1 MTTLRWLATVA
12 RPELRRLSAAAL
24 LGVLAMACSIG
35 LMATSA
41 WLISRAAQ
49 HPPVLY
55 LTVAIVA
62 VRAFGIGRG
71 VLRYAE
77 RLVGHDAAFRVLG
90 RTRVQA
96 WIDLDRAAPAG
107 LGGSRAGDLLTRVTR
122 DVDAIQDLLVRALL
136 PIAISLITGIATV
149 ALLTALLPAAG
160 AVLLLG
166 LVAAGVGG
174 PAASLL
180 LSARAE
186 RRYAPARATLTT
198 SVHELLTGLA
208 DLTAYG
214 ETDERL
220 QRIRQ
225 QDTRLTGILR
235 RSASSAGAG
244 AAVANAALAC
254 TVTAE
259 ILVGVP
265 AVRDGRLA
273 GVLLAVLVLTPLA
286 AFELVTPLPAAARYL
301 VRGRQAADRLRALSD
316 LPVPSVAWGTEK
328 ADTVADT
335 VADTAAGTLSAR
347 QVTVRWPGAA
357 APALSTFD
365 LDLRPGRRIGL
376 IGPSGSGKS
385 TLAATLMG
393 FLAPESGQVTF
404 GGTELAALDEA
415 SYRRQ
420 VVLCG
425 QDDHVFDATVRAN
438 LLIGDPGATDEQLL
452 DVLDR
457 VRLGPWVRRQPERL
471 STTVGERGTRISGGE
486 RQRLVLARAL
496 LADPAVLVL
505 DEPTAHLDGP
515 TADALIQD
523 ITHATEG
530 RTTLLITHRYRDLEA
545 VDQIVD
551 LAEENSCTN
560 SLENPCPPRKSPTW
574 TPTGARPTTSPPA
587 RSTYSATRS

>member
-122 DVDAIQDLLVRALL
+122 DIDAIQDLLVRALL
-136 PIAISLITGIATV
+136 PIAISLITGFATV

-186 RRYAPARATLTT
+186 RRYAPVRATLTT

-214 ETDERL
+214 ATDERL

-225 QDTRLTGILR
+225 QDARLTGILR

-254 TVTAE
+254 TITAE

-286 AFELVTPLPAAARYL
+286 AFELVTPLPAAARCL

-316 LPVPSVAWGTEK
+316 LPAPSVAWGTEK

-335 VADTAAGTLSAR
+335 VAGTLSAR
-347 QVTVRWPGAA
+347 QVTVRWPGAH
-357 APALSTFD
+357 APALTAFD

-393 FLAPESGQVTF
+393 FLTPESGQVTF

-457 VRLGPWVRRQPERL
+457 VRLGPWIRRRPEGL

-560 SLENPCPPRKSPTW
+560 SLESPCPPRKSPTW

>member
-136 PIAISLITGIATV
+136 PIAVSLLTGIATV
-149 ALLTALLPAAG
+149 AFLTALLPAAG
-160 AVLLLG
+160 AVLLIG
-166 LVAAGVGG
+166 LVAAGVAG

-180 LSARAE
+180 LAARAE
-186 RRYAPARATLTT
+186 RRYAPVRATLTT
-198 SVHELLTGLA
+198 GVHELLTGLA

-214 ETDERL
+214 ATDERL

-225 QDTRLTGILR
+225 QDARLTGILR

-244 AAVANAALAC
+244 AAVTNAALAC

-286 AFELVTPLPAAARYL
+286 AFELVTPLPAAARCL
-301 VRGRQAADRLRALSD
+301 VRGRQAADRLRALSN
-316 LPVPSVAWGTEK
+316 LPAPSVAWGTEN
-328 ADTVADT
+328 
-335 VADTAAGTLSAR
+335 AGTPAGAAALSAR
-347 QVTVRWPGAA
+347 QVTVRWPGAP
-357 APALSTFD
+357 APALSAFD

-393 FLAPESGQVTF
+393 FLVPESGQVTF

-425 QDDHVFDATVRAN
+425 QDDHVFDATVREN

-457 VRLGPWVRRQPERL
+457 VRLGQWVRGRPDGL

-486 RQRLVLARAL
+486 RRRLVLARAL

-560 SLENPCPPRKSPTW
+560 SLESPCPPRKSPTS

-587 RSTYSATRS
+587 RSTYSATRC

>member
-1 MTTLRWLATVA
+1 MTTFRWLSVVV
-12 RPELRRLSAAAL
+12 RPELKRLIAAAV
-24 LGVLAMACSIG
+24 LGVLAMTCSIG

-41 WLISRAAQ
+41 WLISRAAE

-55 LTVAIVA
+55 LTVTIVA

-71 VLRYAE
+71 VLWYAE

-107 LGGSRAGDLLTRVTR
+107 LGGSRAGDLLTRVTQ

-136 PIAISLITGIATV
+136 PIAISLLTGIATV

-160 AVLLLG
+160 VVLLVG
-166 LVAAGVGG
+166 LAAAGLGA

-186 RRYAPARATLTT
+186 RRFAPVRSTLTT
-198 SVHELLTGLA
+198 GVHELLTGLA

-214 ETDERL
+214 ATDQRL
-220 QRIRQ
+220 HQIRR
-225 QDTRLTGILR
+225 QDARLTGILR
-235 RSASSAGAG
+235 RSAFSTGVG
-244 AAVANAALAC
+244 AAITNTALAC
-254 TVTAE
+254 TVTGE

-273 GVLLAVLVLTPLA
+273 GVVLAVLILTPLA
-286 AFELVTPLPAAARYL
+286 AFELVTPLPAAARHL
-301 VRGRQAADRLRALSD
+301 IRGRQAADRLRALAD
-316 LPVPSVAWGTEK
+316 LPAPSVAWDTEP
-328 ADTVADT
+328 APPGHQT
-335 VADTAAGTLSAR
+335 TAPAEAGVLSVR
-347 QVTVRWPGAA
+347 QLTVRWPGAA
-357 APALSTFD
+357 DPALAGID
-365 LDLRPGRRIGL
+365 LDLRPGQRVGL

-385 TLAATLMG
+385 TLAATVMG
-393 FLAPESGQVTF
+393 FLTPESGRVTF
-404 GGTELAALDEA
+404 GGMDLAALDEA

-425 QDDHVFDATVRAN
+425 QDDHVFDATVREN
-438 LLIGDPGATDEQLL
+438 LLIGKPDATDEQLL
-452 DVLDR
+452 DVLDQ
-457 VRLGPWVRRQPERL
+457 VRLGAWVRRQPDGL
-471 STTVGERGTRISGGE
+471 ATTVGERGARISGGE

-515 TADALIQD
+515 TADDLIHD
-523 ITHATEG
+523 ITRATEG
-530 RTTLLITHRYRDLEA
+530 RTTLLITHRHRDLEA
-545 VDQIVD
+545 VDDVLDLSVGVLTTYERTLSQALRQISTGRTV
-551 LAEENSCTN
+551 SC
-560 SLENPCPPRKSPTW
+560 
-574 TPTGARPTTSPPA
+574 GAACHLLPPA
-587 RSTYSATRS
+587 VL

>member
-1 MTTLRWLATVA
+1 MRWLAGLI
-12 RPELRRLSAAAL
+12 RPELKRLTAAAV
-24 LGVLAMACSIG
+24 LGVLAMSCSIG

-41 WLISRAAQ
+41 WLISRAAE

-96 WIDLDRAAPAG
+96 WIELDRAAPAG
-107 LGGSRAGDLLTRVTR
+107 LGGTRAGDLLTRVTR

-136 PIAISLITGIATV
+136 PIAVSLLTGIATV

-160 AVLLLG
+160 AVLLIG
-166 LVAAGVGG
+166 LAVAGIGA

-186 RRYAPARATLTT
+186 RRFAPVRSTLATD
-198 SVHELLTGLA
+198 VHELLTGLA

-214 ETDERL
+214 AIDQRL

-225 QDTRLTGILR
+225 HDARLTGILQ
-235 RSASSAGAG
+235 RSASSTGVG
-244 AAVANAALAC
+244 AAIANAALAC
-254 TVTAE
+254 TVTGE

-273 GVLLAVLVLTPLA
+273 GVVLAVLVLTPLA
-286 AFELVTPLPAAARYL
+286 AFELVTPLPAAARHL
-301 VRGRQAADRLRALSD
+301 IRGWQAADRLRALTD
-316 LPVPSVAWGTEK
+316 LPHPSVAWGNRPLAASSEHGRP
-328 ADTVADT
+328 ARAGALSVRRLTV
-335 VADTAAGTLSAR
+335 G
-347 QVTVRWPGAA
+347 WPGAT
-357 APALSTFD
+357 APALTDFD
-365 LDLRPGRRIGL
+365 LDLRPGRRVGL

-393 FLAPESGQVTF
+393 FLAPETGRITLA
-404 GGTELAALDEA
+404 GTDLAAFDES

-425 QDDHVFDATVRAN
+425 QDDHVFDATVREN
-438 LLIGDPGATDEQLL
+438 LMIGKPSATDEELL
-452 DVLDR
+452 DALDR
-457 VRLGPWVRRQPERL
+457 VRLGVWVRRQPDGL
-471 STTVGERGTRISGGE
+471 ATTVGERGARISGGE

-505 DEPTAHLDGP
+505 DEPTAHLDDP
-515 TADALIQD
+515 TADELIHD

-530 RTTLLITHRYRDLEA
+530 RTTLLITHRHRDLA
-545 VDQIVD
+545 SVDDIVD
-551 LAEENSCTN
+551 LSKENSCT
-560 SLENPCPPRKSPTW
+560 SSPESPCPTRKSLISTR
-574 TPTGARPTTSPPA
+574 TGEPPTTWPSA
-587 RSTYSATRS
+587 RSIYSETRS